1 MRNTLVAVMVLLMA
15 SLAASAQH
23 YKVTGSIPIPGE
35 GGWDYLEADSANR
48 LLYVAHDSVVNVV
61 SLDSQKLVATISGMK
76 HVHGIAI
83 AHSLNR
89 GFISDGGAGEVVV
102 FNLKTR
108 AVLQKVKAGVNPD
121 GIVYDP
127 ASKRVFA
134 FNGRSDDTTAIDA
147 ATGKVLATIAL
158 GGKPEFPVS
167 DAKGNVYDNIES
179 KSEIVRLDPHSLKV
193 KERWSVAPCE
203 SPSGLAIDLQ
213 NRRLFAVCDNKLMA
227 VVNADT
233 GKVVATVPIGEGPDA
248 TRYGAT
254 HKLAFS
260 SNGHDGTLTV
270 VKQESANKYAVAE
283 TVTTERSAR
292 TMALDTKTHRI
303 YLAAAKLGPPPPPS
317 KEHPHPYPSVVP
329 GSFHLLVV
337 SPE

>member
-1 MRNTLVAVMVLLMA
+1 MRNTFAAMVVLLMA

-23 YKVTGSIPIPGE
+23 YKVTARIPIPGQ

-61 SLDSQKLVATISGMK
+61 SLDSHQLVATISGMK
-76 HVHGIAI
+76 HVHGIAV

-108 AVLQKVKAGVNPD
+108 AVLQKVKAGTNPD

-134 FNGRSDDTTAIDA
+134 FNGRSQDATAIDA

-179 KSEIVRLDPHSLKV
+179 TSR
-193 KERWSVAPCE
+193 
-203 SPSGLAIDLQ
+203 
-213 NRRLFAVCDNKLMA
+213 
-227 VVNADT
+227 
-233 GKVVATVPIGEGPDA
+233 
-248 TRYGAT
+248 
-254 HKLAFS
+254 
-260 SNGHDGTLTV
+260 
-270 VKQESANKYAVAE
+270 
-283 TVTTERSAR
+283 
-292 TMALDTKTHRI
+292 
-303 YLAAAKLGPPPPPS
+303 
-317 KEHPHPYPSVVP
+317 
-329 GSFHLLVV
+329 
-337 SPE
+337 

>member
-1 MRNTLVAVMVLLMA
+1 MLLLLA

-23 YKVTGSIPIPGE
+23 YKVTNSIPIPGE
-35 GGWDYLEADSANR
+35 GGWDYLAADSANR

-61 SLDSQKLVATISGMK
+61 SLDSQKLVGTISGMK
-76 HVHGIAI
+76 HVHGIAV

-89 GFISDGGAGEVVV
+89 GFISDGGSGEVVI

-134 FNGRSDDTTAIDA
+134 FNGRSQDATAIDA

-167 DAKGNVYDNIES
+167 DTKGNVYDNIES
-179 KSEIVRLDPHSLKV
+179 TSEIVRLDPHTLKV
-193 KERWSVAPCE
+193 KERWPVAPCE
-203 SPSGLAIDLQ
+203 SPSGLAIDVRD
-213 NRRLFAVCDNKLMA
+213 RRLFAVCDNKMMA

-233 GKVVATVPIGEGPDA
+233 GKVVTTVPVGEGPDA
-248 TRYGAT
+248 TRYDAA
-254 HKLAFS
+254 HKLVFS
-260 SNGHDGTLTV
+260 PNGHDGTLTV
-270 VKQESANKYAVAE
+270 VRQQSADKYAAAE
-283 TVTTERSAR
+283 TVSTAKSAR
-292 TMALDTKTHRI
+292 TMALDTKTHKI
-303 YLAAAKLGPPPPPS
+303 YLAAAKLGPPPPPT
-317 KEHPHPYPSVVP
+317 KERPHPYPSIVP
-329 GSFHLLVV
+329 GTFHLVVV

>member
-1 MRNTLVAVMVLLMA
+1 MRNTLVAILVVLMA
-15 SLAASAQH
+15 ALAASAQH
-23 YKVTGSIPIPGE
+23 YKVTGSIPIPGQ
-35 GGWDYLEADSANR
+35 GGWDYLHADSANR
-48 LLYVAHDSVVNVV
+48 LLYIAHDSVVNVV
-61 SLDSQKLVATISGMK
+61 SLDSHKLVGTLSGMK

-89 GFISDGGAGEVVV
+89 GFVSDGGAGEVVI

-108 AVLQKVKAGVNPD
+108 AVLQKAKAGQNPD

-134 FNGRSDDTTAIDA
+134 FNGGSHDATAIDG
-147 ATGKVLATIAL
+147 ATGKVLGTIAL

-179 KSEIVRLDPHSLKV
+179 TSEIVRLDPHTLKV
-193 KERWSVAPCE
+193 KDRWSVAPCE
-203 SPSGLAIDLQ
+203 SPSGLAIDVR

-233 GKVVATVPIGEGPDA
+233 GKVVATVPIGQGPDA
-248 TRYGAT
+248 ARYDAAR
-254 HKLAFS
+254 KLAFS

-270 VKQESANKYAVAE
+270 VKQEGADKYVVAE
-283 TVTTERSAR
+283 TVNTEKSAR
-292 TMALDTKTHRI
+292 TLALDTKTNRI
-303 YLAAAKLGPPPPPS
+303 YLAAAKLGPPPPPT
-317 KEHPHPYPSVVP
+317 KERPHPYPSVVP
-329 GSFHLLVV
+329 GTFHLLVV